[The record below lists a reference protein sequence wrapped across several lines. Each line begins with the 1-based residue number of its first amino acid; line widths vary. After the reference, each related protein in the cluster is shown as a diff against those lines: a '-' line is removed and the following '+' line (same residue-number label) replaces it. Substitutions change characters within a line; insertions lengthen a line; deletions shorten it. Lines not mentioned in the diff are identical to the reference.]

1 MVVFTNI
8 RNNFENCY
16 ICNSA
21 SHILDTMNDAIHLK
35 YLVAGPNDLLWGTAV
50 NSVGFQEVGPGE
62 PYPPSNH
69 PSRYLF
75 SEERGRILDEYQLLY
90 LTSGSGTFRSATHP
104 QPIPVREGSF
114 FLLFPGEWHTYRP
127 DPATGWKEYWIGFN
141 SVFMK
146 NLIDNGFF
154 AKDKP
159 VFMVNIH
166 EDIVA
171 LYNEAIA
178 AAERQESGFQQLLAG
193 IVMRLVSLV
202 FFYDKNQQ
210 YEKSDIADKVAQAKV
225 IIQES
230 YSDISPEEIAKKLC
244 LSYSTFRKTFKEYTG
259 FSPAR
264 YIGEVRMSKAKE
276 LLTNTSLSIK
286 EVAYHVGYNN
296 HDYFFTA
303 FRHVTGR
310 TPAEYRTMTQGTN
323 L

>member
-1 MVVFTNI
+1 MDDV
-8 RNNFENCY
+8 
-16 ICNSA
+16 
-21 SHILDTMNDAIHLK
+21 HLK
-35 YLVAGPNDLLWGTAV
+35 YLAVTPADLQWGTAV
-50 NSVGFQEVGPGE
+50 NSVGMQEIAPGAD
-62 PYPPSNH
+62 YPPQNH
-69 PSRYLF
+69 PSRYIF
-75 SEERGRILDEYQLLY
+75 KFENGRILHEYQLIYITEGRGKFYCEHLGR
-90 LTSGSGTFRSATHP
+90 TRWVSIGSGM
-104 QPIPVREGSF
+104 V
-114 FLLFPGEWHTYRP
+114 FLLFPGEWHSYRP
-127 DPATGWKEYWIGFN
+127 DPQTGWKEYWIGFN
-141 SVFMK
+141 SAFMM
-146 NLIDNGFF
+146 NLIDKGFF
-154 AKDKP
+154 SKDKP
-159 VFMVNIH
+159 VFQVKIH

-178 AAERQESGFQQLLAG
+178 TAERQESGFQQLLAG

-202 FFYDKNQQ
+202 YFYDKNQQ

-225 IIQES
+225 IIQEN
-230 YSDISPEEIAKKLC
+230 YSDISPEELASKLC

-310 TPAEYRTMTQGTN
+310 TPAEYRAMTQGTN

>member
-1 MVVFTNI
+1 MSDV
-8 RNNFENCY
+8 
-16 ICNSA
+16 
-21 SHILDTMNDAIHLK
+21 HLK
-35 YLVAGPNDLLWGTAV
+35 YLAVTPADLLWGTAV
-50 NSVGFQEVGPGE
+50 NSVGMQEIASGTE
-62 PYPPSNH
+62 YPPTNH
-69 PSRYLF
+69 PPRYIF
-75 SEERGRILDEYQLLY
+75 NFDNGRILHEYQLIYITEGRGKFYCETLGRNRGI
-90 LTSGSGTFRSATHP
+90 SIGSGM
-104 QPIPVREGSF
+104 V
-114 FLLFPGEWHTYRP
+114 FLLFPGEWHSYRP
-127 DPATGWKEYWIGFN
+127 DPQTGWKEYWIGFN
-141 SVFMK
+141 SAFMK

-166 EDIVA
+166 EDLVA

-202 FFYDKNQQ
+202 YFYDKNQQ

-225 IIQES
+225 IIQEN
-230 YSDISPEEIAKKLC
+230 YSDISPEEIASKLC

-303 FRHVTGR
+303 FRHVTGK